1 MFHSGRFQKLHEQVY
16 SLMYTLYAESFHTS
30 KVQDLTHI
38 LNYII
43 SVGSAKKHV
52 LSQYKHIG

>member
-1 MFHSGRFQKLHEQVY
+1 
-16 SLMYTLYAESFHTS
+16 MYTLYAESFHTS

-43 SVGSAKKHV
+43 SVGSAKNMFYHSINALVKTAGE
-52 LSQYKHIG
+52 SE